1 MDLCFYAQTPNA
13 LPVLDC
19 EMASTPQKNREW
31 ADPLQGAL
39 KIQARWHVLPH
50 EIVFMLFM
58 GAAWVRVGL
67 SVGFSQSSA
76 VQFLLYLLSL
86 IWVIGWCQVR
96 PTPYRWRLRLLFTL
110 AISIL
115 CYFSL
120 SAAVPLMHNPS
131 GMMTLNWHQDAAL
144 GQWDAFWLGD
154 LPRRLM
160 LLASPAWVT
169 DIFMACYLFFF
180 YYIVGGLLY
189 YCLKNLNKFR
199 IIVVGFCTL
208 YALGY
213 VGYMLMPAVG
223 PVDEL
228 GSRAG
233 GWLTNTGGSIIAERG
248 NGVDVFPS
256 IHMAA
261 SLYLLLFDFE
271 HRRSHF
277 WWVLAPTAGLWI
289 STIYLRYHY
298 GVDLIAGVILAL
310 GCVWL
315 VRWFAQSRL
324 CADVEAECEVY
335 GRQSAQVHNEG

>member
-1 MDLCFYAQTPNA
+1 MPTPITRY
-13 LPVLDC
+13 LILGCV
-19 EMASTPQKNREW
+19 MSSTPEKHREW
-31 ADPLQGAL
+31 ADPLQGSL
-39 KIQARWHVLPH
+39 KFPERWHVLPH

-67 SVGFSQSSA
+67 SAGFDQSSA
-76 VQFLLYLLSL
+76 MLFLLYLLSL
-86 IWVIGWCQVR
+86 VWMIGWCQSR
-96 PTPYRWRLRLLFTL
+96 PTSYRWRLRLLLTL
-110 AISIL
+110 TISIL

-120 SAAVPLMHNPS
+120 TTAVPLMHNPS
-131 GMMTLNWHQDAAL
+131 GLATLNWHQDGTLA
-144 GQWDAFWLGD
+144 QWDALLLGD
-154 LPRRLM
+154 APRGLM
-160 LLASPAWVT
+160 LLESPSWVT

-180 YYIVGGLLY
+180 YYLVGGLLY
-189 YCLKNLNKFR
+189 YCLKDLNQFR

-228 GSRAG
+228 GSRTG
-233 GWLTNTGGSIIAERG
+233 GWLTNTGGSIIAQRG

-261 SLYLLLFDFE
+261 SLYLLLFDFK
-271 HRRSHF
+271 HRRNHF
-277 WWVLAPTAGLWI
+277 WWVLAPTVGLWI

-298 GVDLIAGVILAL
+298 GVDLIAGIILAL

-315 VRWFAQSRL
+315 IRWFAESRL
-324 CADVEAECEVY
+324 CADVESECEAH
-335 GRQSAQVHNEG
+335 GIRSAKRHNAG

>member
-1 MDLCFYAQTPNA
+1 MS
-13 LPVLDC
+13 
-19 EMASTPQKNREW
+19 STPEKHREW
-31 ADPLQGAL
+31 ADPLQGSL
-39 KIQARWHVLPH
+39 KFPERWHVLPH

-67 SVGFSQSSA
+67 SAGFDQSSA
-76 VQFLLYLLSL
+76 MLFLLYLLSL
-86 IWVIGWCQVR
+86 VWMIGWCQSR
-96 PTPYRWRLRLLFTL
+96 PTSYRWRLRLLLTL
-110 AISIL
+110 TISIL

-120 SAAVPLMHNPS
+120 TTAVPLMHNPS
-131 GMMTLNWHQDAAL
+131 GLATLNWHQDGTLA
-144 GQWDAFWLGD
+144 QWDALLLGD
-154 LPRRLM
+154 APRGLM
-160 LLASPAWVT
+160 LLESPSWVT

-180 YYIVGGLLY
+180 YYLVGGLLY
-189 YCLKNLNKFR
+189 YCLKDLNQFR

-228 GSRAG
+228 GSRTG
-233 GWLTNTGGSIIAERG
+233 GWLTNTGGSIIAQRG

-261 SLYLLLFDFE
+261 SLYLLLFDFK
-271 HRRSHF
+271 HRRNHF
-277 WWVLAPTAGLWI
+277 WWVLAPTVGLWI

-298 GVDLIAGVILAL
+298 GVDLIAGIILAL

-315 VRWFAQSRL
+315 IRWFAESRL
-324 CADVEAECEVY
+324 CADVESECEAH
-335 GRQSAQVHNEG
+335 GIRSAKRHNAG

>member
-1 MDLCFYAQTPNA
+1 MS
-13 LPVLDC
+13 
-19 EMASTPQKNREW
+19 STPEKDREW
-31 ADPLQGAL
+31 ADPLQGSL
-39 KIQARWHVLPH
+39 KFPERWHVLPH

-67 SVGFSQSSA
+67 SAGFDQSSA
-76 VQFLLYLLSL
+76 MLFLLYLLSL
-86 IWVIGWCQVR
+86 VWMIGWCQSR
-96 PTPYRWRLRLLFTL
+96 PTSYRWRLRLLLTL
-110 AISIL
+110 TISIL

-120 SAAVPLMHNPS
+120 TTAVPLMHNPS
-131 GMMTLNWHQDAAL
+131 GLATLNWHQDGTLA
-144 GQWDAFWLGD
+144 QWDALLLGD
-154 LPRRLM
+154 APRGLM
-160 LLASPAWVT
+160 LLESPSWVT

-180 YYIVGGLLY
+180 YYLVGGLLY
-189 YCLKNLNKFR
+189 YCLKDLNQFR

-228 GSRAG
+228 GSRTG
-233 GWLTNTGGSIIAERG
+233 GWLTNTGGSIIAQRG

-261 SLYLLLFDFE
+261 SLYLLLFDFK
-271 HRRSHF
+271 HRRNHF
-277 WWVLAPTAGLWI
+277 WWVLAPTVGLWI

-298 GVDLIAGVILAL
+298 GVDLIAGIILAL

-315 VRWFAQSRL
+315 IRWFAESRL
-324 CADVEAECEVY
+324 CADVESECEAH
-335 GRQSAQVHNEG
+335 GIRSAKRHNAG

>member
-1 MDLCFYAQTPNA
+1 MS
-13 LPVLDC
+13 
-19 EMASTPQKNREW
+19 STPQRNREW
-31 ADPLQGAL
+31 AIPLGGGV
-39 KIQARWHVLPH
+39 KIPNRWHVLPH

-58 GAAWVRVGL
+58 GAVWVRVGF

-86 IWVIGWCQVR
+86 FWVIGWCQIC
-96 PTPYRWRLRLLFTL
+96 PTPHRWRLRLLFTL
-110 AISIL
+110 VVSTL

-120 SAAVPLMHNPS
+120 SSAVPLMHNPS
-131 GMMTLNWHQDAAL
+131 GMMALSWYQDTAL
-144 GQWDAFWLGD
+144 SQWDELWLGD

-160 LLASPAWVT
+160 LLAPPDWVT

-189 YCLKNLNKFR
+189 YCLNDLNKFR
-199 IIVVGFCTL
+199 IIVVGFCTV

-213 VGYMLMPAVG
+213 VGCMLVPAVG

-233 GWLTNTGGSIIAERG
+233 GWLTNIGGSIIADRS

-271 HRRSHF
+271 HRRTHF

-289 STIYLRYHY
+289 STVYLRYHY

-315 VRWFAQSRL
+315 VRWFSRSRL
-324 CADVEAECEVY
+324 CAEVEAECEAH
-335 GRQSAQVHNEG
+335 GRQSTQAHNEG